1 MSLPFKFLN
10 DTVSTEEVISYNINV
25 TEDSNNEWLSDN
37 ILKESVIAY
46 FKMLSQNYP
55 EETEEDHEE
64 IQRRQLDK
72 IRTRVRPNT
81 SEKY

>member
-1 MSLPFKFLN
+1 LSLPFKFLN